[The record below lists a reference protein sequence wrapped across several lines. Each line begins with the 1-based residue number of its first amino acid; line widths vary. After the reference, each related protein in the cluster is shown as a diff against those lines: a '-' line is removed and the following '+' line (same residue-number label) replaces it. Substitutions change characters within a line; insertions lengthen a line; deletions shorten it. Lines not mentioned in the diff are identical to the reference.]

1 MSSWLIAT
9 AIVGTAAVGPF
20 MYGQS
25 SSLAQDVEA
34 PRWEVPRWAEAEQ
47 AVRVLAMGGSQI
59 GVTLR
64 DLDAEDQKTGKVG
77 SGVLV
82 ESVEAD
88 SPAAKA
94 GLKANDVVVEFDGER
109 VRSSRQ
115 FARLVQETV
124 PGRAVQIAATRD
136 GQRVTLTITPRES
149 GGPFKFDRV
158 EGAFAKVAPVPV
170 PKSGAFPFAVYAT
183 PGQLGVTVTELP
195 SQLAEYFGTKDG
207 VLVTSVTDNSLAAR
221 TGVKAGDVITSLD
234 GGSINDGAD
243 LRRRAQ
249 RLEPGDEFTL
259 GIVRDKKPLTLKGK
273 MESPRR
279 TTGRTIL

>member
-25 SSLAQDVEA
+25 SSAAKELE
-34 PRWEVPRWAEAEQ
+34 PLRWAEAEQ
-47 AVRVLAMGGSQI
+47 AVRVWTMGGAQI
-59 GVTLR
+59 GVALR
-64 DLDAEDQKTGKVG
+64 DLDAEDQKTGKAAG
-77 SGVLV
+77 GVMV
-82 ESVEAD
+82 ESVETD

-94 GLKANDVVVEFDGER
+94 GLKANDVIVEFDGER

-124 PGRAVQIAATRD
+124 PGRSVQMAAMRD
-136 GQRVTLTITPRES
+136 GQRVPLTITPRES

-158 EGAFAKVAPVPV
+158 EGALAKVAPVPV
-170 PKSGAFPFAVYAT
+170 PKSGTFPFAVYVAA
-183 PGQLGVTVTELP
+183 GQLGVSVTELP
-195 SQLAEYFGTKDG
+195 TQLAEYFGTKDG
-207 VLVTSVTDNSLAAR
+207 VLVTSVADNSIAGK

>member
-25 SSLAQDVEA
+25 SSLTQEI
-34 PRWEVPRWAEAEQ
+34 EIPRWAEAEQ
-47 AVRVLAMGGSQI
+47 AVRVWTMGGAQI

-64 DLDAEDQKTGKVG
+64 ELDADDQKSGKVG
-77 SGVLV
+77 SGVMV
-82 ESVEAD
+82 ESVETD

-94 GLKANDVVVEFDGER
+94 GLKANDVIVEFDGER

-124 PGRAVQIAATRD
+124 PGRSVQVAAMRE
-136 GQRVTLTITPRES
+136 GQRVPLTITPRES
-149 GGPFKFDRV
+149 GGPFKFDRI
-158 EGAFAKVAPVPV
+158 EGGLAKVAPVPV
-170 PKSGAFPFAVYAT
+170 PKSGTFPFAVYAG
-183 PGQLGVTVTELP
+183 PGQLGVSVTELP
-195 SQLAEYFGTKDG
+195 TQLAEYFGTKDG
-207 VLVTSVTDNSLAAR
+207 VLVTSVTDNSIAGK

-234 GGSINDGAD
+234 GGLINDGAD

-249 RLEPGDEFTL
+249 RLDPGDEFTI

>member
-25 SSLAQDVEA
+25 SSLTQEI
-34 PRWEVPRWAEAEQ
+34 EIPRWAEAEQ
-47 AVRVLAMGGSQI
+47 AVRVWTMGGAQI

-64 DLDAEDQKTGKVG
+64 DLDADDQKSGKVG
-77 SGVLV
+77 SGVMV
-82 ESVEAD
+82 ESVETD

-94 GLKANDVVVEFDGER
+94 GLKANDVIVEFDGER

-124 PGRAVQIAATRD
+124 PGRSVQVAAMRE
-136 GQRVTLTITPRES
+136 GQRVPLTITPRES
-149 GGPFKFDRV
+149 GGPFKFDRI
-158 EGAFAKVAPVPV
+158 EGGLAKVAPVPV
-170 PKSGAFPFAVYAT
+170 PKSGTFPFAVYAG
-183 PGQLGVTVTELP
+183 PGQLGVSVTELP
-195 SQLAEYFGTKDG
+195 TQLAEYFGTKDG
-207 VLVTSVTDNSLAAR
+207 VLVTSVTDNSIAGK

-234 GGSINDGAD
+234 GGLINDGAD

-249 RLEPGDEFTL
+249 RLEPGDEFTI

>member
-25 SSLAQDVEA
+25 SSAAKELETL
-34 PRWEVPRWAEAEQ
+34 RWAEAEQ
-47 AVRVLAMGGSQI
+47 AVRVWTTGGAQI

-64 DLDAEDQKTGKVG
+64 DLDADDQKTGKVG

-82 ESVEAD
+82 ESVETD

-94 GLKANDVVVEFDGER
+94 GLKANDVIVEFDGER

-124 PGRAVQIAATRD
+124 PGRSVPMAAMRE
-136 GQRVTLTITPRES
+136 GQRVPLTISPRES
-149 GGPFKFDRV
+149 GGPFKFDRI
-158 EGAFAKVAPVPV
+158 EGGLAKVAPVPV
-170 PKSGAFPFAVYAT
+170 PKSGTFPFAVYAGA
-183 PGQLGVTVTELP
+183 GQLGVSVTELP
-195 SQLAEYFGTKDG
+195 TQLAEYFGTKDG
-207 VLVTSVTDNSLAAR
+207 VLVTSVNDNSIAGKI
-221 TGVKAGDVITSLD
+221 GVKAGDVITSLD
-234 GGSINDGAD
+234 GGMIDDGAD

>member
-9 AIVGTAAVGPF
+9 AIVGSAAIGPF
-20 MYGQS
+20 VYGQG
-25 SSLAQDVEA
+25 SSLAQDLDA

-47 AVRVLAMGGSQI
+47 AVRVWTMGGSQI

-64 DLDAEDQKTGKVG
+64 DLDADDQKTGKAG
-77 SGVLV
+77 SGVMV
-82 ESVEAD
+82 ESVETD

-94 GLKANDVVVEFDGER
+94 GIKANDVVVEFDGER

-115 FARLVQETV
+115 LARLVQETV
-124 PGRAVQIAATRD
+124 PGRSVPIAAMRE
-136 GQRVTLTITPRES
+136 GQRVALTITPRES
-149 GGPFKFDRV
+149 GGPFKFDRAD
-158 EGAFAKVAPVPV
+158 GALAKIAPVPV
-170 PKSGAFPFAVYAT
+170 PKSGTFPFAVYSG

-195 SQLAEYFGTKDG
+195 TQLAEYFGTKDG
-207 VLVTSVTDNSLAAR
+207 VLVTSVTDNSLAGK

-234 GGSINDGAD
+234 GGLINDSAD

>member
-25 SSLAQDVEA
+25 SSAAKELE
-34 PRWEVPRWAEAEQ
+34 PLRWAEAEQ
-47 AVRVLAMGGSQI
+47 AVRVWTMGGAQI

-64 DLDAEDQKTGKVG
+64 DLDADDQKTGKAAG
-77 SGVLV
+77 GVMV
-82 ESVEAD
+82 ESVETD

-94 GLKANDVVVEFDGER
+94 GLKANDVIVEFDGER

-124 PGRAVQIAATRD
+124 PGRSVQMAAMRD
-136 GQRVTLTITPRES
+136 GQRVPLTITPRES

-158 EGAFAKVAPVPV
+158 EGALAKVAPVPV
-170 PKSGAFPFAVYAT
+170 PKSGTFPFAVYVAA
-183 PGQLGVTVTELP
+183 GQLGVSVTELP
-195 SQLAEYFGTKDG
+195 TQLAEYFGTKDG
-207 VLVTSVTDNSLAAR
+207 VLVTSVADNSIAGK

>member
-25 SSLAQDVEA
+25 SSLAQEFET
-34 PRWEVPRWAEAEQ
+34 PRWVEAEQ
-47 AVRVLAMGGSQI
+47 AVRVWTMGGSQI

-64 DLDAEDQKTGKVG
+64 DLDADDQKTGKVG

-94 GLKANDVVVEFDGER
+94 GIKANDVVVEFDGER
-109 VRSSRQ
+109 IRSSRQ

-124 PGRAVQIAATRD
+124 PGRSVQVAAMRD
-136 GQRVTLTITPRES
+136 GQRVALTITPRES

-158 EGAFAKVAPVPV
+158 EGTLAKIAPVPV
-170 PKSGAFPFAVYAT
+170 PKSGAFPFAVYSAA
-183 PGQLGVTVTELP
+183 GQLGVSVTELP
-195 SQLAEYFGTKDG
+195 AQLAEYFGTKDG
-207 VLVTSVTDNSLAAR
+207 VLVTSVHDNSIAGK
-221 TGVKAGDVITSLD
+221 TGVKAGVVITSLD
-234 GGSINDGAD
+234 GGLINDGAD